1 MVCVGGEGGGRFV
14 RGDSC
19 PSLQPSETSLL
30 HGLVYWRGLFPK
42 GQGLWRMCGGG
53 CDRER
58 RAGVKAAAAS
68 RLELGRTTDF
78 SGLVPV

>member
-1 MVCVGGEGGGRFV
+1 MRVQKAQDGVGGEGGGRFV
-14 RGDSC
+14 RVTHVPACS
-19 PSLQPSETSLL
+19 SLLETSLL
-30 HGLVYWRGLFPK
+30 HGLVFWRGCFK

-68 RLELGRTTDF
+68 CL
-78 SGLVPV
+78 SW